1 LKSHNREFNNMRVAF
16 LALVAATCIGTALPA
31 AAQSIEVG
39 PGGVGVDLRGP
50 RARDYDRDEYRR
62 VERRRSRDWDE
73 TGSVGRCREVTVR
86 ERNEY
91 GDRVTRTRR
100 DCR

>member
-1 LKSHNREFNNMRVAF
+1 MRISL
-16 LALVAATCIGTALPA
+16 LALVAATCIGSAVPA

-39 PGGVGVDLRGP
+39 PGGVGVDIRGP
-50 RARDYDRDEYRR
+50 RARDRDFERDEYRR
-62 VERRRSRDWDE
+62 DRSVERRRGRDRDE
-73 TGSVGRCREVTVR
+73 TGSAGRCREVTIR

-100 DCR
+100 ECR

>member
-1 LKSHNREFNNMRVAF
+1 MRFTVIA
-16 LALVAATCIGTALPA
+16 LAAATCIGTALPA

-39 PGGVGVDLRGP
+39 PRGVGVDLRSPGQRERDWERDQWRRE
-50 RARDYDRDEYRR
+50 RAR
-62 VERRRSRDWDE
+62 ERRRWDE
-73 TGSVGRCREVTVR
+73 TGSVRGCREVTVR

-100 DCR
+100 EC

>member
-1 LKSHNREFNNMRVAF
+1 MRITL
-16 LALVAATCIGTALPA
+16 LALVAATCLGTALPV
-31 AAQSIEVG
+31 AAQTFEVG
-39 PGGVGVDLRGP
+39 PGGVGVDLRSP
-50 RARDYDRDEYRR
+50 RQRDRDFERDEWRR
-62 VERRRSRDWDE
+62 DRAVERRRAARSWDE
-73 TGSVGRCREVTVR
+73 TGSVGRCREVTIR

>member
-1 LKSHNREFNNMRVAF
+1 MRVTL
-16 LALVAATCIGTALPA
+16 LALAAATCIGTALPA

-39 PGGVGVDLRGP
+39 PGGIGVDIRGP
-50 RARDYDRDEYRR
+50 RARDRDYDRDDYRR
-62 VERRRSRDWDE
+62 VERRRGRDWDE

-100 DCR
+100 ECH

>member
-1 LKSHNREFNNMRVAF
+1 MRVT
-16 LALVAATCIGTALPA
+16 LVALAAATFIGTALPV

-50 RARDYDRDEYRR
+50 RARERDW
-62 VERRRSRDWDE
+62 ERREMRREERRAGRYYDE
-73 TGSVGRCREVTVR
+73 TGSVGRCREVTIR

-100 DCR
+100 ECR

>member
-1 LKSHNREFNNMRVAF
+1 MRVAF

-73 TGSVGRCREVTVR
+73 TGSVGRCREVPVR

-91 GDRVTRTRR
+91 GDRDTRTRR

>member
-1 LKSHNREFNNMRVAF
+1 MRVTL
-16 LALVAATCIGTALPA
+16 LALAAATCLGTALPA
-31 AAQSIEVG
+31 AAQTFEVG
-39 PGGVGVDLRGP
+39 PGGVGVDLRSP
-50 RARDYDRDEYRR
+50 RQRERDF
-62 VERRRSRDWDE
+62 ERREMRREERRGGRYYDE

-100 DCR
+100 ECR